1 MHRYLILNLIALT
14 LMLTGCGP
22 MTLVVGNTANQKLKA
37 KVVQRDAGGIQG
49 RIAVID
55 ITGTITNYATPGL
68 LKQGENP
75 VSLIYE
81 KLQAVKADRKVKALV
96 LRINSPGG
104 TVTASDDVYRQI
116 MRFKKETGMP
126 VVALF
131 MDLAASGGY
140 YVACSSDHIVTYP
153 TTITASIGVIMQTMS
168 VKPALQRWGIEPK
181 AITSGP
187 NKAVGSPLEKL
198 TDEHEKILQQ
208 LVDDFYGRFVN
219 TVKTA
224 RPNIKPEDL
233 PWLTDGRIVSG
244 QTAVQVGLADELG
257 DLQTAFDVAKKMAKI
272 SRAEFIQFH
281 RPLNY
286 VGSPYASSP
295 VNVPQ
300 TQVNI
305 ASLNMNNT
313 LGNSLAGEAG
323 FYYLWQG
330 ISGDGSMR

>member
-1 MHRYLILNLIALT
+1 MFRYLILNLIVFT
-14 LMLTGCGP
+14 LLLTGCGP
-22 MTLVVGNTANQKLKA
+22 MTLVVGNTTNQKLKA
-37 KVVQRDAGGIQG
+37 KVVQRDAGKIQG

-81 KLQAVKADRKVKALV
+81 KLQAVKADRRVKALI

-126 VVALF
+126 VIALF

-140 YVACSSDHIVTYP
+140 YVACSADYIVTYP
-153 TTITASIGVIMQTMS
+153 TTITASIGVIMQTLS

-208 LVDDFYGRFVN
+208 LVDEFYGRFVN
-219 TVKTA
+219 TVKTS
-224 RPNIKPEDL
+224 RPNIKPADL

-244 QTAVQVGLADELG
+244 QTAVEVGLADQLG
-257 DLQTAFDVAKKMAKI
+257 DLQTAFDVAKKRAKI
-272 SRAEFIQFH
+272 KRAEFIQFH

-286 VGSPYASSP
+286 VGSPYATSP
-295 VNVPQ
+295 ANIPQ

-305 ASLNMNNT
+305 ASLNM
-313 LGNSLAGEAG
+313 GNSSSGALPGGAG
-323 FYYLWQG
+323 FYYFW
-330 ISGDGSMR
+330 SGFGGHE